1 MSQIAARIRA
11 LREQAYFSQQ
21 RLSKALGI
29 AQSSLCRYETG
40 ETEPSAAVLLKYADF
55 FDVSM
60 DYIFGRTDD
69 PHGAAPVR
77 KSVDEP
83 ELEQFIEMCFD
94 PKSSAN
100 ARLKETLK
108 QMMREAKE

>member
-1 MSQIAARIRA
+1 MSQIAARIRT
-11 LREQAYFSQQ
+11 LREQAFFSQQ

-60 DYIFGRTDD
+60 DYIFGRTD
-69 PHGAAPVR
+69 AAPVR

>member
-11 LREQAYFSQQ
+11 LREQASFSQQ
-21 RLSKALGI
+21 RLSKTLGI

-69 PHGAAPVR
+69 PHGAAPIH
-77 KSVDEP
+77 KSGSEP
-83 ELEQFIEMCFD
+83 EWEQFIEMCFD
-94 PKSSAN
+94 PMSSAN

-108 QMMREAKE
+108 QMMKEAKE

>member
-83 ELEQFIEMCFD
+83 ELEEFIEMCFD
-94 PKSSAN
+94 PNSSVN
-100 ARLKETLK
+100 AKLKDALLK
-108 QMMREAKE
+108 LLEESQK

>member
-11 LREQAYFSQQ
+11 LREQAFFSQQ
-21 RLSKALGI
+21 RLSKTLGI

-83 ELEQFIEMCFD
+83 ELETVHRDVFR
-94 PKSSAN
+94 P
-100 ARLKETLK
+100 
-108 QMMREAKE
+108 

>member
-11 LREQAYFSQQ
+11 LREQASFSQQ
-21 RLSKALGI
+21 RLSKTLG
-29 AQSSLCRYETG
+29 SLCRYETG

-69 PHGAAPVR
+69 PHGAAPIR

-83 ELEQFIEMCFD
+83 EWEQFIEMCFD
-94 PKSSAN
+94 PMSSAN

-108 QMMREAKE
+108 QMMKEAKE

>member
-11 LREQAYFSQQ
+11 LREQAFFSQQ
-21 RLSKALGI
+21 RLSKTLGI

-60 DYIFGRTDD
+60 DFLLLGKENYRVD
-69 PHGAAPVR
+69 R
-77 KSVDEP
+77 KQCLRMAIDILS
-83 ELEQFIEMCFD
+83 ELEAE
-94 PKSSAN
+94 
-100 ARLKETLK
+100 L
-108 QMMREAKE
+108 

>member
-11 LREQAYFSQQ
+11 LREQAFFSQQ
-21 RLSKALGI
+21 RLSKTLGI

-69 PHGAAPVR
+69 PHCTGSQKRGRAGIGTVHRDVFRP
-77 KSVDEP
+77 
-83 ELEQFIEMCFD
+83 
-94 PKSSAN
+94 
-100 ARLKETLK
+100 
-108 QMMREAKE
+108 

>member
-11 LREQAYFSQQ
+11 LREQAFFSQQ

-60 DYIFGRTDD
+60 DFLLLGKENYRVD
-69 PHGAAPVR
+69 R
-77 KSVDEP
+77 KRCLRMAIDILS
-83 ELEQFIEMCFD
+83 ELEAE
-94 PKSSAN
+94 
-100 ARLKETLK
+100 L
-108 QMMREAKE
+108 